1 MTRKYFLII
10 VPAVLVACIVVAVLI
25 GTKSER
31 LVPQRQ
37 VKSLGSAVVTFPGSN
52 VTITPKDLQ
61 KMTDQEIANYAV
73 LIYYTERFTMT
84 QEETHYIG
92 SRLLP
97 RFFAKPQANTPG
109 EKNGYTVVNE

>member
-10 VPAVLVACIVVAVLI
+10 FSPVIVACVFAALLI
-25 GTKSER
+25 GAKTGWII
-31 LVPQRQ
+31 PQRH

-52 VTITPKDLQ
+52 VTIAPEDLQ
-61 KMTDQEIANYAV
+61 KMTDQELANYAV

-92 SRLLP
+92 FRLLP
-97 RFFAKPQANTPG
+97 RFFARPQANTQQG
-109 EKNGYTVVNE
+109 VK

>member
-1 MTRKYFLII
+1 MMRKNFLII
-10 VPAVLVACIVVAVLI
+10 LPPAIVACIFVATLI
-25 GTKSER
+25 GTKTEWLIPR
-31 LVPQRQ
+31 RQ

-52 VTITPKDLQ
+52 VTITPEDIQ
-61 KMTDQEIANYAV
+61 GMTDQEIANYAV

-97 RFFAKPQANTPG
+97 RFFAGQQTNIQG
-109 EKNGYTVVNE
+109 EK